1 MENSQLF
8 RITTDRRIIFKKPK
22 ILSQINIKEIQMRND
37 PGNYLHLGSKSFNI
51 RQRYLTKRKVKKKDI
66 KGQIDLLSDLINN
79 YSSSSIKNLYL
90 IQKLKDENDFLIE
103 ELNRNIKKN
112 TLFNKTTKEIFNDLV
127 IQYEKRGYRI
137 PSLTL
142 ENNLF
147 KKSPLLIET
156 KKDVDEFYKNNSD
169 VRGKYIVDMNN
180 FPEKNWNFLKKLK
193 KVVDSYGDKFTP
205 SNQEWVKMQS
215 VSKNFY
221 SDKKALSE
229 KKERVKISKEINILK
244 KLIKKKEK
252 DETKD
257 YFSSGGNKNYLL
269 YNNKILN
276 KSKFFQI
283 NIRELIKKRL
293 MNQNNLKRNNTR
305 LKIQNTEKIQNS
317 IFMKKMRKKIL
328 SKSING
334 FFKNNKPNKAE
345 GKTLITSLREKPKNN
360 RILSYTE
367 QMYHK
372 INKKKLNEIL
382 SIEDDIIQYLK
393 KKKYVINN
401 TDLDNFNKDF
411 SQRIYDIKAKI
422 KRHDLSTAFNR
433 HLTDY
438 GNKGYKKLEKIQDIE
453 KTIEEMDKYLAK
465 HIIYKYFEE

>member
-103 ELNRNIKKN
+103 EWNRNIKKN

-193 KVVDSYGDKFTP
+193 KLLIV
-205 SNQEWVKMQS
+205 M
-215 VSKNFY
+215 
-221 SDKKALSE
+221 
-229 KKERVKISKEINILK
+229 EINLLH
-244 KLIKKKEK
+244 LIKN
-252 DETKD
+252 
-257 YFSSGGNKNYLL
+257 G
-269 YNNKILN
+269 
-276 KSKFFQI
+276 
-283 NIRELIKKRL
+283 
-293 MNQNNLKRNNTR
+293 LKC
-305 LKIQNTEKIQNS
+305 K
-317 IFMKKMRKKIL
+317 
-328 SKSING
+328 
-334 FFKNNKPNKAE
+334 
-345 GKTLITSLREKPKNN
+345 
-360 RILSYTE
+360 
-367 QMYHK
+367 
-372 INKKKLNEIL
+372 
-382 SIEDDIIQYLK
+382 
-393 KKKYVINN
+393 V
-401 TDLDNFNKDF
+401 
-411 SQRIYDIKAKI
+411 
-422 KRHDLSTAFNR
+422 
-433 HLTDY
+433 
-438 GNKGYKKLEKIQDIE
+438 
-453 KTIEEMDKYLAK
+453 
-465 HIIYKYFEE
+465 